1 MNDMLSIIRLV
12 LYCCLQRDLNLVA
25 LLNPKFIDVVFVIV
39 WYALQDLFC
48 ISKNE
53 IMKIL
58 EGADGWLKDMKG
70 NCLHTS

>member
-1 MNDMLSIIRLV
+1 MNFMLSIIRLV
-12 LYCCLQRDLNLVA
+12 LYCCFQKGLNLVV
-25 LLNPKFIDVVFVIV
+25 LLNPRFIDVVFVIV

-48 ISKNE
+48 IFKDQ

-58 EGADGWLKDMKG
+58 EGADGWLKDMNG